1 MDDDKGYIFKVNVPD
16 ETGNRTP
23 ERGLRGRSFSVTA
36 LLITAAVLACV
47 MTAAALF
54 LNSPKQTVLAGIRK
68 LTASGSTGSVG
79 DLPDEIIYGR
89 TYYKYSLN
97 VSNTE
102 EWPVTVGIDGTAVRD
117 GKVRKC
123 SADAAVSVSNTHIA
137 DAVLYADG
145 DSVQLQLPDLCR
157 DVFTIS
163 PQHIGKKFN
172 TSQLAFMTGTELD
185 DFSLELFQ
193 QGTAEENDRDTDLK
207 GLSDRIAGGMNV
219 GGKTDKRDGLKI
231 CSVTMNDDAWKA
243 VNELCGLEQ
252 KKASPE
258 ETYGLTFSKPSG
270 DIQIAMKGRTVRQIA
285 LPAVRVSDTDGYT
298 CDISGLSAG
307 FDGSGCK
314 LDTDGLTVRY
324 KDGKVC
330 KITGS
335 VSVRRATDSEKT
347 ECPDGSRVSLFD
359 LDIPEIY
366 AYEDRFE
373 SASGLIREM
382 MR

>member
-68 LTASGSTGSVG
+68 LTASGSTCSVG

-137 DAVLYADG
+137 DAVLYADR

-163 PQHIGKKFN
+163 SQHIGKKFN

-185 DFSLELFQ
+185 DFSLELFR
-193 QGTAEENDRDTDLK
+193 QGTK
-207 GLSDRIAGGMNV
+207 
-219 GGKTDKRDGLKI
+219 
-231 CSVTMNDDAWKA
+231 
-243 VNELCGLEQ
+243 Q
-252 KKASPE
+252 KK
-258 ETYGLTFSKPSG
+258 
-270 DIQIAMKGRTVRQIA
+270 M
-285 LPAVRVSDTDGYT
+285 
-298 CDISGLSAG
+298 
-307 FDGSGCK
+307 
-314 LDTDGLTVRY
+314 
-324 KDGKVC
+324 
-330 KITGS
+330 TG
-335 VSVRRATDSEKT
+335 
-347 ECPDGSRVSLFD
+347 
-359 LDIPEIY
+359 
-366 AYEDRFE
+366 
-373 SASGLIREM
+373 IRI
-382 MR
+382 

>member
-1 MDDDKGYIFKVNVPD
+1 M
-16 ETGNRTP
+16 
-23 ERGLRGRSFSVTA
+23 S
-36 LLITAAVLACV
+36 
-47 MTAAALF
+47 
-54 LNSPKQTVLAGIRK
+54 
-68 LTASGSTGSVG
+68 
-79 DLPDEIIYGR
+79 
-89 TYYKYSLN
+89 
-97 VSNTE
+97 
-102 EWPVTVGIDGTAVRD
+102 
-117 GKVRKC
+117 
-123 SADAAVSVSNTHIA
+123 
-137 DAVLYADG
+137 
-145 DSVQLQLPDLCR
+145 
-157 DVFTIS
+157 
-163 PQHIGKKFN
+163 
-172 TSQLAFMTGTELD
+172 
-185 DFSLELFQ
+185 
-193 QGTAEENDRDTDLK
+193 
-207 GLSDRIAGGMNV
+207 V

-231 CSVTMNDDAWKA
+231 YSVTMNDDAWKA

-252 KKASPE
+252 KKAAPE
-258 ETYGLTFSKPSG
+258 ETDVLTFSKPSG

-373 SASGLIREM
+373 SASGLIKEM